1 MKKAIRVAVLIL
13 SAVMIILTI
22 PFTAS
27 AATHASRG
35 LEFTSNNNGTCYVSG
50 IGSCNAKN
58 IVIPSTSPDGDT
70 VTKIGLMAFSHA
82 RNIVSVEIPEGVR
95 TIAEGAF
102 LYCDKLESVEIPS
115 TVTDIQRGVFA
126 FCKNLESIT
135 VAEENT
141 KYFSSQNCV
150 IEKSSKTLTV
160 GCKGSVIPT
169 DGSVTVIGEEAF
181 SDCTG
186 LTEITIPKTVKTL
199 ENYAFSGCES
209 LLSIHIPASVKSIV
223 GNPFAGCGGLLSIT
237 VDEANTAY
245 HSSGNCLIDTR
256 NKILISGCVNSTIPH
271 DGSVTYIG
279 DLAFSNCRNLESI
292 AIPKKVTGIGV
303 MTFSYC
309 YNLSTISFE
318 GTKRQWNNLSKDYNW
333 DIYVGS
339 QSSTEGYEVVFD
351 KCLFEHDQ
359 MEITTV
365 APTCTEDGY
374 TSHKCNTC
382 QYNAKTDVVPATGHD
397 YDETGVCTACGD
409 ILIPET
415 TEPETTEPQTTE
427 PEVTEPITQ
436 GTDIDEL
443 STEEPTAEETTTE
456 EPTSTEDPS
465 AEAEVTTT
473 KPEEEE
479 TTKNTET
486 KAPESTEK
494 VEENTGCGGS
504 VGIAGVALVATLGA
518 CTAFVSKKK
527 EN

>member
-1 MKKAIRVAVLIL
+1 MKKTIRTAALIL

-22 PFTAS
+22 PFAAS

-58 IVIPSTSPDGDT
+58 IVIPSTSPEGDT
-70 VTKIGLMAFSHA
+70 VTKIGFMAFSHA

-95 TIAEGAF
+95 TISEGAF
-102 LYCDKLESVEIPS
+102 FYCDKLESVEIPS
-115 TVTDIQRGVFA
+115 TVTDIQKGVFA
-126 FCKNLESIT
+126 LCKNLESIT
-135 VAEENT
+135 VAEANT

-209 LLSIHIPASVKSIV
+209 LLSINIPASVKSIV

-237 VDEANTAY
+237 VDEANTSY

-256 NKILISGCVNSTIPH
+256 NKVLISGCKNSVIPH
-271 DGSVTYIG
+271 DGSVTSIG
-279 DLAFSNCRNLESI
+279 ELAFSDCRSLESI
-292 AIPKKVTGIGV
+292 AIPKKVTSIGT
-303 MTFSYC
+303 MAFSYC

-318 GTKRQWNNLSKDYNW
+318 GTKKQWNNLSKGSNW
-333 DIYVGS
+333 DLYVGD
-339 QSSTEGYEVVFD
+339 QSSKGNYEVVFD
-351 KCLFEHDQ
+351 SCLFEHVSA
-359 MEITTV
+359 ETTIV
-365 APTCTEDGY
+365 EPTCTEDGY
-374 TSHKCNTC
+374 TSIKCSSCN
-382 QYNAKTDVVPATGHD
+382 YNNARTNIVPATGHT
-397 YDETGVCTACGD
+397 YDSNNVCTVCGD
-409 ILIPET
+409 VFVPET
-415 TEPETTEPQTTE
+415 TESLTTEPGATE
-427 PEVTEPITQ
+427 S
-436 GTDIDEL
+436 DDE
-443 STEEPTAEETTTE
+443 AYD
-456 EPTSTEDPS
+456 ED
-465 AEAEVTTT
+465 
-473 KPEEEE
+473 EE
-479 TTKNTET
+479 TTKKAET

-494 VEENTGCGGS
+494 VEENAGCAGS

-518 CTAFVSKKK
+518 CTVFVSKKK
-527 EN
+527 DT